1 MANEPDNL
9 VLELLREMRS
19 DMRSLRDQAEI
30 HSEQLKNIRKD
41 MHEWQETTA
50 TAVGFA
56 MHANVKLQTVDQ
68 RIEDLT
74 KRVESLETNR

>member
-1 MANEPDNL
+1 MAERPDNL
-9 VLELLREMRS
+9 VLELLRELRS
-19 DMRSLRDQAEI
+19 EVRILRDQGEMQ
-30 HSEQLKNIRKD
+30 SEQLKNIRKD

-68 RIEDLT
+68 RLEALT
-74 KRVESLETNR
+74 KRVESLETKR